1 MKKVAMYCR
10 VSSDKQKEKDTIENQ
25 VDILR
30 TYVEMKDDF
39 EIYNEFLDDGVSG
52 TIDFMDRP
60 EGMRVIEG
68 AKNKEFDILLVW
80 KIDRLGRDTLS
91 GLNAVEVLTS
101 YGIEIISVTEPF
113 DLNTPI
119 GRFQFINYLNMAELE
134 RNNILDRMYLG
145 ATRAAKQG
153 KWMGGIVPYGYYKNK
168 DGYLEINEYEANV
181 VRKIYDLYT
190 NENMNT
196 FHIAL
201 YLVNLGIDSNYATR
215 GVGKYDKSKAKS
227 LWSNTSVLRIL
238 TSTTYKGIHEYGKRG
253 TRRKELI
260 VRKVPAIVPVEV
272 WDQAQKKKKENQ
284 INAKKNSPNRL
295 FILRGL
301 LKCGECGKNY
311 SGVHYTR
318 QPSIY
323 SCRGKLGV
331 NRKLYGTKCNSCTIN
346 ALDVEEFVWNSC
358 KEFMKRF
365 DDIVKDS
372 KNDSEEEFKLEL
384 EGISNKLSSLKN
396 EKNNILKLFRKEL
409 ITEDELDEQLKD
421 VKDEEEKLNK
431 RTAEIKSKL
440 SLFSSKNKEIE
451 KTKDYITFYKDRLEH
466 LSDEEKARVIKELVN
481 EIVVTDIIE
490 GGKKI
495 PTFNIRFKITDLLSA
510 TAHIHCHTY

>member
-1 MKKVAMYCR
+1 M
-10 VSSDKQKEKDTIENQ
+10 
-25 VDILR
+25 
-30 TYVEMKDDF
+30 
-39 EIYNEFLDDGVSG
+39 
-52 TIDFMDRP
+52 
-60 EGMRVIEG
+60 
-68 AKNKEFDILLVW
+68 
-80 KIDRLGRDTLS
+80 
-91 GLNAVEVLTS
+91 
-101 YGIEIISVTEPF
+101 
-113 DLNTPI
+113 
-119 GRFQFINYLNMAELE
+119 
-134 RNNILDRMYLG
+134 
-145 ATRAAKQG
+145 
-153 KWMGGIVPYGYYKNK
+153 
-168 DGYLEINEYEANV
+168 
-181 VRKIYDLYT
+181 
-190 NENMNT
+190 
-196 FHIAL
+196 
-201 YLVNLGIDSNYATR
+201 
-215 GVGKYDKSKAKS
+215 
-227 LWSNTSVLRIL
+227 
-238 TSTTYKGIHEYGKRG
+238 
-253 TRRKELI
+253 
-260 VRKVPAIVPVEV
+260 
-272 WDQAQKKKKENQ
+272 
-284 INAKKNSPNRL
+284 

-331 NRKLYGTKCNSCTIN
+331 NRKLYGIKCNSCTIN

-358 KEFMKRF
+358 KEFMKHF
-365 DDIVKDS
+365 DDIVKDP
-372 KNDSEEEFKLEL
+372 KNDSEDEFKLEL

-421 VKDEEEKLNK
+421 VKNEEEKLNK
-431 RTAEIKSKL
+431 RTTEIKSKL